1 MLKGKVKPHFGKLSI
16 ILIAVIVALV
26 AADLLTKYFEE
37 AYRWQWDGGFL
48 NGFIKIQSGHRNFGC
63 AFSFLNDNPQ
73 VGQPI
78 LITFTF
84 ILLAFLIFLFIC
96 MPQRFYLLRV
106 AISIVIAG
114 ALGNLYDR
122 LFIIHEAA
130 GVGNVRDWFGIN
142 MFGHMTYCNLADFWI
157 TIGVALAILDLL
169 FFNEYSVLPLTKKAK
184 AAQKARKEKEDA
196 EELAKNALKSQG
208 VTAPN
213 ATQEVTQ
220 DFEKDNS
227 LSSETAVPK
236 TEDVPE
242 SDTGGS
248 GESDE

>member
-37 AYRWQWDGGFL
+37 KYFWNATIIP
-48 NGFIKIQSGHRNFGC
+48 NFIEIQSGHRNFGC

-96 MPQRFYLLRV
+96 LPQRFYVLRV
-106 AISIVIAG
+106 AITIVIAG

-122 LFIIHEAA
+122 LFIINEVA
-130 GVGNVRDWFGIN
+130 GVGNVRDWFGLN

-157 TIGVALAILDLL
+157 TIGVALAIVDLL

-196 EELAKNALKSQG
+196 EEREKKALKAQG
-208 VTAPN
+208 ANVPN

-220 DFEKDNS
+220 EVAQEVTNDTPDSQTED
-227 LSSETAVPK
+227 VPK
-236 TEDVPE
+236 TEDV
-242 SDTGGS
+242 GS
-248 GESDE
+248 GEIDE

>member
-1 MLKGKVKPHFGKLSI
+1 MLKRKVKPHFGKLSI
-16 ILIAVIVALV
+16 ILTAVIIALV

-37 AYRWQWDGGFL
+37 KFYWNATIIP
-48 NGFIKIQSGHRNFGC
+48 NFIEIQSGHRNFGC

-106 AISIVIAG
+106 AISIIIAG

-122 LFIIHEAA
+122 LFIINEAA
-130 GVGNVRDWFGIN
+130 GVGNVRDWFGLN
-142 MFGHMTYCNLADFWI
+142 MFGHMTFCNLADFWI
-157 TIGVALAILDLL
+157 TIGVALAIIDLL

-196 EELAKNALKSQG
+196 EEREKKALKTEIANVPN
-208 VTAPN
+208 VTE
-213 ATQEVTQ
+213 EVT
-220 DFEKDNS
+220 KDGS
-227 LSSETAVPK
+227 ASSRPAE
-236 TEDVPE
+236 VPE
-242 SDTGGS
+242 TETDGG

>member
-16 ILIAVIVALV
+16 VLIAVIVALV

-37 AYRWQWDGGFL
+37 KFYWNATIIP
-48 NGFIKIQSGHRNFGC
+48 NFIEIQSGHRNFGC

-84 ILLAFLIFLFIC
+84 LLLAFLVFLFIC
-96 MPQRFYLLRV
+96 LPQRFYLLRV
-106 AISIVIAG
+106 AITIVIAG

-122 LFIIHEAA
+122 LFVINEAA

-142 MFGHMTYCNLADFWI
+142 MFGHMTFCNLADFWI
-157 TIGVALAILDLL
+157 TIGVALAIIDLL

-196 EELAKNALKSQG
+196 EEREKKALKSES
-208 VTAPN
+208 VTAPA
-213 ATQEVTQ
+213 ATEEAAQKVTKEVT
-220 DFEKDNS
+220 EENS
-227 LSSETAVPK
+227 ASSQPAEIPK
-236 TEDVPE
+236 TETDV
-242 SDTGGS
+242 S